1 MEESSGRTEMSRP
14 REDPSE
20 WKAKFTPDLRR
31 KVVQKILDF
40 IRMPPEARSQMTKV
54 IEQFEEGLFRSAISQ
69 EDYLQK
75 ISRKL
80 KLIDHK
86 SSHSNAGVS
95 SPSKPVLNQ
104 NSMVAVRGQS
114 SSLKNVYQAPSKVAG
129 DSVGQG
135 MQSNISADNQRNG
148 LGTRQDQHQQSQQQ
162 LLTHNI
168 HQPYAGNL
176 CIEDILSVHCYQ
188 QQQNIASQSN
198 SFQFSQNQTL
208 NTESQQPPFSEQS
221 SAAVF
226 QPNQLV
232 PQGNNIGQQLS
243 PFQKTMPNSYQQ
255 PDGLQSNASCLQQQ
269 HRVTGAELKV
279 MNMKSHEHSAHIL
292 QVEDTSLPSKV
303 EQSVQSVNNF
313 HQLLYSPKQSKK
325 ETTHQRPDT
334 LAAMVTPRI
343 VNNQQNVLPAVK
355 NMTEVSSVLSP
366 VPSLETGAPS
376 EQANMAE
383 FHDQMYQKFQAMRK
397 EYLPW
402 LTHVYNKLNEKC
414 QKPPIPE
421 IYKKK
426 IKIAEKLIKLLSSSR
441 GDLFRCSM
449 SHLEYYHLAVKQFL
463 HAFKK
468 ENSVSAQQCTQ
479 LQPSGG
485 QSQMPQLNSAL
496 TGKPVGQSP
505 LSSTQQV
512 IPSSQPNMMNLPRSG
527 SLFELEQQ
535 NASSSLQDAARPE
548 GHDIGG
554 AQQIKSSNG
563 ATGRSFY
570 PETKLPPQNF
580 VKNAF
585 PQQRQLKHQ
594 MRQTENVRQQMQP
607 QFSQKKMQHMQMA
620 NIKPVAT
627 SDMLQQNPL
636 ISQQA
641 DNSHQMPLP
650 TTPHHFQYPSQ
661 MSQHSSAQVYQKNLP
676 LALSKLGTPSY
687 SANSPSITSSPSIP
701 FTPFSIPADSEN
713 HPSDISSLLISRNLG
728 HPQRTLS
735 LNLVDTENEIA
746 TQFLPVAQAGISA
759 SSFPTESSSPNYEQ
773 QSSAVKEPLERL
785 LNAVCVSFFD
795 IFYSLYILDQVQSL
809 SPKTLSASVRE
820 IGSALKTVDAISGTA
835 CNDSGVD
842 VDENLVSATTCCM
855 HGRNFSLQ
863 SGCSSEAK
871 MEDKTNPI
879 ALDETDSIKQSAGQ
893 IWDIDTSRIIK
904 RRRVEPSNTL
914 LDEIKCIN
922 QWLIETE
929 IDLDSSED
937 PSALDA
943 GEGTIVRCVYSAVA
957 LDENFKM
964 QFASQILP
972 LPLRLFVPASYPNAS
987 PVILGGLSFD
997 WSGESIGSI
1006 NLSEKTRSRFSLSLR
1021 KLSEPMSLA
1030 EMAMTWDI
1038 CARTVLLEYAQSV
1051 DGGCFSSK
1059 YGKWENCVTA

>member
-69 EDYLQK
+69 
-75 ISRKL
+75 
-80 KLIDHK
+80 

-95 SPSKPVLNQ
+95 SPSKP
-104 NSMVAVRGQS
+104 VRGQS

-162 LLTHNI
+162 LLTHNV
-168 HQPYAGNL
+168 HQPNAGNL

-221 SAAVF
+221 STAVF

-279 MNMKSHEHSAHIL
+279 MNMKLHEHSAHIL
-292 QVEDTSLPSKV
+292 QVEDTSLPLKV

-383 FHDQMYQKFQAMRK
+383 FHDQMYQK
-397 EYLPW
+397 
-402 LTHVYNKLNEKC
+402 
-414 QKPPIPE
+414 
-421 IYKKK
+421 
-426 IKIAEKLIKLLSSSR
+426 
-441 GDLFRCSM
+441 
-449 SHLEYYHLAVKQFL
+449 
-463 HAFKK
+463 
-468 ENSVSAQQCTQ
+468 
-479 LQPSGG
+479 
-485 QSQMPQLNSAL
+485 
-496 TGKPVGQSP
+496 
-505 LSSTQQV
+505 
-512 IPSSQPNMMNLPRSG
+512 
-527 SLFELEQQ
+527 

-570 PETKLPPQNF
+570 PATKLPLQNF

-773 QSSAVKEPLERL
+773 QSSAMKEPLERL
-785 LNAVCVSFFD
+785 LNA
-795 IFYSLYILDQVQSL
+795 VQSL

-904 RRRVEPSNTL
+904 RRRVEGLICIDYSQPSNTL

-943 GEGTIVRCVYSAVA
+943 GEGTIVRCIYSAVA

-1038 CARTVLLEYAQSV
+1038 CARTVLLEYALNQLMEGALAQNMENGRTALPLDQSHKPLV
-1051 DGGCFSSK
+1051 
-1059 YGKWENCVTA
+1059 

>member
-1 MEESSGRTEMSRP
+1 
-14 REDPSE
+14 
-20 WKAKFTPDLRR
+20 
-31 KVVQKILDF
+31 
-40 IRMPPEARSQMTKV
+40 
-54 IEQFEEGLFRSAISQ
+54 
-69 EDYLQK
+69 
-75 ISRKL
+75 
-80 KLIDHK
+80 
-86 SSHSNAGVS
+86 
-95 SPSKPVLNQ
+95 
-104 NSMVAVRGQS
+104 
-114 SSLKNVYQAPSKVAG
+114 
-129 DSVGQG
+129 

-383 FHDQMYQKFQAMRK
+383 FHDQMYQK
-397 EYLPW
+397 
-402 LTHVYNKLNEKC
+402 
-414 QKPPIPE
+414 
-421 IYKKK
+421 
-426 IKIAEKLIKLLSSSR
+426 
-441 GDLFRCSM
+441 
-449 SHLEYYHLAVKQFL
+449 
-463 HAFKK
+463 
-468 ENSVSAQQCTQ
+468 
-479 LQPSGG
+479 
-485 QSQMPQLNSAL
+485 
-496 TGKPVGQSP
+496 
-505 LSSTQQV
+505 
-512 IPSSQPNMMNLPRSG
+512 
-527 SLFELEQQ
+527 LEQQ

-570 PETKLPPQNF
+570 PATKLPPQNF

-636 ISQQA
+636 ISQQS

-650 TTPHHFQYPSQ
+650 TTPHHFQYPSH

-676 LALSKLGTPSY
+676 LALSKLGTLSY

-713 HPSDISSLLISRNLG
+713 HPSDISSLLISKNLG

-735 LNLVDTENEIA
+735 LNLVDTENEVT

-773 QSSAVKEPLERL
+773 QSSAMKEPLERL
-785 LNAVCVSFFD
+785 LNA
-795 IFYSLYILDQVQSL
+795 VQSL

-904 RRRVEPSNTL
+904 RRRVEGLICIDYSQPSNTL

-937 PSALDA
+937 PAALDA

-997 WSGESIGSI
+997 W
-1006 NLSEKTRSRFSLSLR
+1006 R
-1021 KLSEPMSLA
+1021 
-1030 EMAMTWDI
+1030 
-1038 CARTVLLEYAQSV
+1038 
-1051 DGGCFSSK
+1051 
-1059 YGKWENCVTA
+1059 

>member
-69 EDYLQK
+69 
-75 ISRKL
+75 
-80 KLIDHK
+80 

-162 LLTHNI
+162 LLTHNV
-168 HQPYAGNL
+168 HQPNAGNL

-221 SAAVF
+221 STAVF

-279 MNMKSHEHSAHIL
+279 MNMKLHEHSAHIL
-292 QVEDTSLPSKV
+292 QVEDTSLPLKV

-355 NMTEVSSVLSP
+355 NMTEVSS
-366 VPSLETGAPS
+366 ETGAPS

-414 QKPPIPE
+414 QK
-421 IYKKK
+421 
-426 IKIAEKLIKLLSSSR
+426 
-441 GDLFRCSM
+441 
-449 SHLEYYHLAVKQFL
+449 FL

-570 PETKLPPQNF
+570 PATKLPLQNF

-773 QSSAVKEPLERL
+773 QSSAMKEPLERL
-785 LNAVCVSFFD
+785 LNA
-795 IFYSLYILDQVQSL
+795 VQSL

-904 RRRVEPSNTL
+904 RRRVEGLICIDYSQPSNTL

-943 GEGTIVRCVYSAVA
+943 GEGTIVRCIYSAVA

-1038 CARTVLLEYAQSV
+1038 CARTVLLEYALNQLMEGALAQNMENGRTALPLDQSHKPLV
-1051 DGGCFSSK
+1051 
-1059 YGKWENCVTA
+1059 